1 MKKKGTSHIPDFS
14 KKQKGAPVAGA
25 PTSKGDQV
33 APQKVRVI
41 KPQGAVKLGR
51 RGS

>member
-1 MKKKGTSHIPDFS
+1 MKKKGKSQIPDFS
-14 KKQKGAPVAGA
+14 RKQKGAPVPGA
-25 PTSKGDQV
+25 SAARGEQV

-51 RGS
+51 RGQ